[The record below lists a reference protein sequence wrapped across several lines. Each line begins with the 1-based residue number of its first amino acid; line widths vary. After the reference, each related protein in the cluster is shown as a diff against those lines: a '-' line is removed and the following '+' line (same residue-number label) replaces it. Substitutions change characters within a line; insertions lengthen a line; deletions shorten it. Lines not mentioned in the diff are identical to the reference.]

1 MTYFHRQK
9 KFHEMKESVDWFFN
23 GSEAEQISSIGEIF
37 RRYRTWA
44 RLVARACPVGAY
56 RKLFMSRTVANSA
69 CARGRLHACTCYRKF
84 RQHPRA
90 AQKHLADAIKTPR
103 KEGERPDLDKPAD
116 IAAILINL
124 LENKLAKTVVSRVS
138 SPILAFTRFNFS
150 ISRCTL
156 YKKKE
161 DI

>member
-1 MTYFHRQK
+1 M
-9 KFHEMKESVDWFFN
+9 
-23 GSEAEQISSIGEIF
+23 
-37 RRYRTWA
+37 
-44 RLVARACPVGAY
+44 GAY

-156 YKKKE
+156 YKKKNIFKKMKE
-161 DI
+161 RQRKKVCLYVALLSFLVGKRNLVEFNRKKKKKSNGQVWNYLI